1 MITDAADA
9 EEMKITRKKSLDCTT
24 KHEIEKENKNMRKK
38 KKHQAICYVFICI
51 KSNLNYNAT
60 V

>member
-38 KKHQAICYVFICI
+38 KKKTPGYLLCLHLY
-51 KSNLNYNAT
+51 
-60 V
+60 